1 MTTLVED
8 PEDCTVI
15 VFTGLLVSSKL
26 GDIRE
31 VDEVVTSELS
41 EGYDDCI
48 VVTETVRDE
57 DCVLLILDDVD

>member
-1 MTTLVED
+1 VTTLVED

-31 VDEVVTSELS
+31 VDETVTNELS
-41 EGYDDCI
+41 EGLDDGI